1 MEYLQIETTKKY
13 NKKTMNT
20 TKNEELDNLEKPNYN
35 VILVG
40 SLANGKSTIVKEFC
54 GKDPHSSTKELVRN
68 ITMNA
73 GFGNML
79 IYKNNKNNNLISTN
93 TNKESILKKFSKLK
107 ENFEDYNLI
116 KHISFVD
123 CPGHSKILHVPLSNI
138 KLANGAI
145 VVIDVKNDIESKPQ
159 LMQHLIGL
167 SVHKIKNIIVCLNKI
182 DLVDERTCIKKM
194 NETKDILNNIGIK
207 PDIIIPTSFTRK
219 INTDLLLFCMNKFFN
234 KTNNKSKG
242 NYMLINRSFNNNN
255 IGISYKK
262 LRGGILGGSIIEGKF
277 NIGDEIEIRPG
288 YTNKG
293 KVENEKM
300 KVVPIKTKILS
311 IYTESIPILKAD
323 VNGLIAL
330 GTDIEPF
337 YSQNNKLA
345 GCIIGKS
352 EEMPSVYTKIEI
364 KFNVLRN
371 KYCNWIPCINDIVKL
386 FIDTSFVTS
395 KLIKITGKKNIKG
408 TFQLF
413 KPICIRDNSNLM
425 ICQDCP
431 NDNIVKIVAEGN
443 FLKGD
448 IILQ

>member
-182 DLVDERTCIKKM
+182 D
-194 NETKDILNNIGIK
+194 
-207 PDIIIPTSFTRK
+207 
-219 INTDLLLFCMNKFFN
+219 
-234 KTNNKSKG
+234 
-242 NYMLINRSFNNNN
+242 
-255 IGISYKK
+255 
-262 LRGGILGGSIIEGKF
+262 
-277 NIGDEIEIRPG
+277 
-288 YTNKG
+288 
-293 KVENEKM
+293 
-300 KVVPIKTKILS
+300 
-311 IYTESIPILKAD
+311 
-323 VNGLIAL
+323 
-330 GTDIEPF
+330 
-337 YSQNNKLA
+337 
-345 GCIIGKS
+345 
-352 EEMPSVYTKIEI
+352 
-364 KFNVLRN
+364 
-371 KYCNWIPCINDIVKL
+371 
-386 FIDTSFVTS
+386 
-395 KLIKITGKKNIKG
+395 
-408 TFQLF
+408 
-413 KPICIRDNSNLM
+413 
-425 ICQDCP
+425 
-431 NDNIVKIVAEGN
+431 
-443 FLKGD
+443 
-448 IILQ
+448 